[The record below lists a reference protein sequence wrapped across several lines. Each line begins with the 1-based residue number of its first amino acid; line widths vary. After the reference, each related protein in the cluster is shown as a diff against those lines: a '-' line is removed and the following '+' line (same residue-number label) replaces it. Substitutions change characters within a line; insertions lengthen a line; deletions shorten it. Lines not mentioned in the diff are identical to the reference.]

1 MKKLFL
7 LAFFVLIGCAS
18 QTDSP
23 RGKFSA
29 KPLSHAK
36 NFGVESVEGFRI
48 LWVKNENADTLRW
61 ILLDSASGES
71 FRREALSKDL
81 AELPA
86 LKVPLKRIVILSSTY
101 FGFLKPLG
109 AEEKIVGID
118 SRKNIADSAFFFRVA
133 EGNVEEVGEGA
144 ETSAEKILSLNP
156 DAVFSFTTGTSV
168 HDAFPKLHK
177 LKLPVLLV
185 AEWQESTPLARA
197 EWIKFFGILV
207 GREALADSLFSDM
220 EKRYF
225 SLKGFVDSV
234 SAGERPV
241 VALGMPSF
249 GKWYASASNGLMAN
263 LVRDAGGK
271 YLWEGDFS
279 ESSFSMPF
287 EKAFADLGNADFWL
301 ASVGVEFLG
310 RSIED
315 EKRVKRLPVWEAR
328 KIYGND
334 LRRGPL
340 SGSDF
345 YESAVVKPDSLLLD
359 VAKILHP
366 AYFRESSPKW
376 YRKLSTF

>member
-7 LAFFVLIGCAS
+7 LAVFVLIGCGP

-48 LWVKNENADTLRW
+48 LWVKNANADTLRW
-61 ILLDSASGES
+61 ILLDSASGGS
-71 FRREALSKDL
+71 FRREALSKNL
-81 AELPA
+81 SELPA

-133 EGNVEEVGEGA
+133 AGKVEEVGEGA

-197 EWIKFFGILV
+197 EWVKFFGILV

-225 SLKGFVDSV
+225 SLKSFVDSV

-279 ESSFSMPF
+279 EGAFSMQF
-287 EKAFADLGNADFWL
+287 EKAFADLRNADFWL

-315 EKRVKRLPVWEAR
+315 EKRVKRLPVWDAR